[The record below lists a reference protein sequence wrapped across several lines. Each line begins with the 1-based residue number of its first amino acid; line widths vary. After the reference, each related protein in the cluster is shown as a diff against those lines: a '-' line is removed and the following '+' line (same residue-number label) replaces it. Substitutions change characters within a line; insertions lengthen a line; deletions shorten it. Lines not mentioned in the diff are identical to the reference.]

1 MHNTNNRSAYS
12 ALVAA
17 ILCPIALLAAVPP
30 APDPRP
36 AVQQETAVAT
46 MADLQPATASQETD
60 PLTAMGELIGEV
72 GPMRKVALAFKVSGR
87 IQGIPLFAG
96 DFATAAA
103 PIATLEPRDFEL
115 SVEQAAAALE
125 VGRVRLRQ
133 LETGAR
139 PEEKS
144 TADENLKQSAANW
157 DNAKADL
164 ARTID
169 LFKAGALSR
178 QALDAAEAKTK
189 VTEAQYLALRAQKSL
204 VDQGPRLEEKDV
216 ARATIRQQ
224 EATLQ
229 QAKQQ
234 LEYATLRAPFAG
246 VVAQRNLDEGAYVT
260 PAAPVFT
267 FMQVD
272 PVKVS
277 VDCPERFVPALSTGL
292 KAIVTVDAL
301 PGKQFTGVIEHIPAA
316 IDSKTRSANTEII
329 VSNPDGT
336 LKPGMFARVRL
347 SVSAAQAGEQ
357 GGNK

>member
-1 MHNTNNRSAYS
+1 MIA
-12 ALVAA
+12 ALFHTA
-17 ILCPIALLAAVPP
+17 PLAAVPP
-30 APDPRP
+30 VPDSSPSARP
-36 AVQQETAVAT
+36 AAAVAT
-46 MADLQPATASQETD
+46 TADLQPATASQETD
-60 PLTAMGELIGEV
+60 SLTAMGEMIGEV

-87 IQGIPLFAG
+87 IQMIPLFAG
-96 DFATAAA
+96 DSATAAA

-164 ARTID
+164 ARTFD
-169 LFKAGALSR
+169 LFKAGALSK
-178 QALDAAEAKTK
+178 QALDAAEAKAK

-204 VDQGPRLEEKDV
+204 VDQGPRIEEKDV

-246 VVAQRNLDEGAYVT
+246 VVAQRHLDEGAYVT
-260 PAAPVFT
+260 PAAPVVT

-292 KAIVTVDAL
+292 KAVVTVDAL
-301 PGKQFTGVIEHIPAA
+301 PGKQFTGVLERIPAA

-329 VSNPDGT
+329 VANPDGT

-347 SVSAAQAGEQ
+347 STSAEQ
-357 GGNK
+357 PVAEGGRK